1 MTDLTDQLDRID
13 DALADAEFHEIK
25 RARYTFTM
33 REWTNG
39 PDHVLVIYHGNR
51 IFAFKCVGAA
61 SWSNDRTNAANVSAF
76 QDVLAAITK

>member
-39 PDHVLVIYHGNR
+39 PDHVLLIYQGNLVV
-51 IFAFKCVGAA
+51 AFKVVGHAA
-61 SWSNDRTNAANVSAF
+61 WRDDRPHAANVSEF
-76 QDVLAAITK
+76 QDVIAAITK